1 VTILDQ
7 NKMNTEIERKYLVKK
22 SVWRSHKKLL
32 ESQSPNLGVKYC
44 QGYIPTSNDTT
55 VRLRII
61 GQQGYLTIK
70 SKAVGYTRAEFEY
83 LIPVDEAQEMLN
95 NLCVKPLI
103 EKFRYKIKIG
113 NLTWEVDEFLGENA
127 GLIVAEVELEN
138 ENQKINLPH
147 WIEREVREQKYF
159 NSYLVKH
166 PYSQWEE
173 K

>member
-1 VTILDQ
+1 
-7 NKMNTEIERKYLVKK
+7 MNTEIERKYLVKK

-32 ESQSPNLGVKYC
+32 ESQSPDLGIKYC

-61 GQQGYLTIK
+61 GKQGYLTIK
-70 SKAVGYTRAEFEY
+70 SKAVGITRAEFEY

-103 EKFRYKIKIG
+103 EKFRYKINVG

-127 GLIVAEVELEN
+127 GLIVAEVELED

-147 WIEREVREQKYF
+147 WIEREVNEQKYF